1 MPTSGTFNFSL
12 SNAGLA
18 VAAYSRIQV
27 RRTALLAEHM
37 QDAFTET
44 NLMLSKFSNLQP
56 NLWTVDLVS
65 VPLIAG
71 QQVYDVDPSTIQIL
85 DAYISFVGNP
95 DGDRLIFPISRTEFA
110 SYPNKMAQSV
120 PSVFWFDRL
129 IDPQITLWQVPDA
142 SNAYILNYY
151 RCVQIQDANL
161 SGGEVPQVPYRFLD
175 CMVAELAHRL
185 SRIWKPELEAV
196 RKTDAGE
203 AWKEAATQDVE
214 NDDGLFIV
222 PQISNYTTYQ

>member
-1 MPTSGTFNFSL
+1 MATSGTFNFSL

-18 VAAYSRIQV
+18 VAAYSRIQI
-27 RRTALLAEHM
+27 RRTAILAEHM

-71 QQVYDVDPSTIQIL
+71 QVTYPVDPSTIQIL
-85 DAYISFVGNP
+85 DAYLSFVGNP
-95 DGDRLIFPISRTEFA
+95 IGDRLIFPVSRTEYA
-110 SYPNKMAQSV
+110 SYPNKTAQGV

-129 IDPQITLWQVPDA
+129 INPEVTLWEVPDA

-161 SGGEVPQVPYRFLD
+161 SGGETLQVPYRFFD
-175 CMVAELAHRL
+175 CMVAELSHRL
-185 SRIWKPELEAV
+185 SRIWKPELEAA
-196 RKTDAGE
+196 RKQDAAD
-203 AWKEAATQDVE
+203 AWHIAAEQDVE
-214 NDDGLFIV
+214 NVGLFIG
-222 PQISNYTTYQ
+222 PDIGPYYYGQ